1 MLTKLR
7 LTNLDNLLD
16 LSKDPKFQAA
26 DPAAKRAAFED
37 VGSRDPNYANEND
50 ITKEYIRA
58 KFGVSNEVP
67 ATREKTSTGSALLHG
82 AERGFLP
89 SLAGL
94 GGAAGGAS
102 IGATLGAFG
111 GPAAPVTVPVGAV
124 IGGLLG
130 GIGAGYGTN
139 VAQDYALK
147 KAPGFAKYIGQDE
160 ETRRLEAEK
169 HPYASF
175 AGEIAPLALT
185 MSPRLGAP
193 VLRAGAGAFER
204 MVSKPVVGRAF
215 GGTLNAGLEAGR
227 QSQQGQPLDPYKI
240 AMAAGTGAV
249 FVKPN
254 RAGRVITSGAERVV
268 GAIPGMGARGPR
280 PAPAAAPDE
289 ELTIPGEAPVEQQ
302 PININEVISP
312 PKVARPQEQTAL
324 TLPKDLAGAKPR
336 YGYGSKQFDV
346 NFNSDVDKAAYI
358 ASQPK
363 PSARDADYV
372 AWASDATGMSP
383 AEVRAHG
390 NVIRST
396 IKQQAVSRLFS
407 DKDSEISTI
416 DIPTVWKPAQPMV
429 PERGPVVM
437 GLVLKPDGSL
447 GTQPITPET
456 MAAPNDFQAQFDA
469 DMASRGLQK
478 PPSMPATMAP
488 EPQISMPPPGGVPPG
503 GTVPPSAVPPSGAG
517 PKAPTPPGKYAA
529 SINLER
535 FDTPED
541 VKNIVRQSADR
552 NDQWWEARR
561 GKMTFED
568 IKAAALESGVTPE
581 TIGRMKPGEILNAEN
596 NLRARQINAEI
607 AANAAAAA
615 NQAMGG
621 TAVQKLEVLKQLAA
635 FDIINSRVSGAQTEL
650 GRSLS
655 ANRIRVTGEAQA
667 RATKMELEKL
677 YNEGSIDRNK
687 LDDLN
692 EKLKN
697 PELSEA
703 EAQAAIDNFN
713 ESGDVT
719 LDDIMVRISTLN
731 DPVSIAKV
739 LSAAS
744 KPTIWDKFQEVYYNA
759 ILSNP
764 ATHAANISSNA
775 LSAAFS
781 VPETALAA
789 MMGRGKAGEVVS
801 LGEAPARFFGLM
813 QGLKEGG
820 AIALKT
826 AFGDTPQIS
835 EKTGQFKRQNAISGV
850 KGRII
855 RTPGRMLL
863 AADEFFKAVSH
874 RGEINATAFR
884 TAKGE
889 GLKGD
894 AFAARIKELQAN
906 PTDAMLLAAQ
916 KAAKYHSFTQE
927 LGKTGKAAE
936 TMLNTP
942 VMRPFK
948 LILPFF
954 RTPVNVSKYAIERT
968 PLAFLGPQLRANIMG
983 KNGPV
988 AAQQGRARLAMGTTI
1003 AGMAM
1008 AYAMDGSIT
1017 GSGPADPGQKNV
1029 LRAQGWRPYSI
1040 KIGDTYYSYQR
1051 IEPLSTLFGAAA
1063 DIVNLNKDAKI
1074 KGPLEEGYAAE
1085 KINQLIATATN
1096 NVTNK
1101 AWMQSLSSAIEAY
1114 NDPDGKGQGFI
1125 NLMAGSTVPGVVAF
1139 AARSQDPYARDV
1151 KTPTDAILNR
1161 IPGMSQTVPYKRD
1174 IYGKAIKTDKPS
1186 FFGSP
1191 IATSPVSPNLVRNE
1205 IARLGMAIRPP
1216 ERTALGVKLT
1226 PQQFDQYQL
1235 NAHRMLMPMLRN
1247 RISAPDWPK
1256 MNDELKKVLIKNI
1269 FNVARSAAAV
1279 QTLAQLKEIERGYV
1293 TKKTELPVKMGIM
1306 KPIPQPPTQAER
1318 LVNMLKSAF

>member
-1 MLTKLR
+1 M
-7 LTNLDNLLD
+7 DNLLD
-16 LSKDPKFQAA
+16 LSKDPKFQASDA
-26 DPAAKRAAFED
+26 AAKRAAFED

-130 GIGAGYGTN
+130 GIGAGYGTSA
-139 VAQDYALK
+139 AQDYVLK
-147 KAPGFAKYIGQDE
+147 KAPGFAKYVGQDE

-193 VLRAGAGAFER
+193 VFRAGAGAFER

-227 QSQQGQPLDPYKI
+227 ENLQGQPLDPYKI

-254 RAGRVITSGAERVV
+254 IAGRSITSRAERVV

-289 ELTIPGEAPVEQQ
+289 ELTIPGESPVEQQ
-302 PININEVISP
+302 PININEVISQP
-312 PKVARPQEQTAL
+312 TVVRPQEQTAL

-336 YGYGSKQFDV
+336 YGYGPKQFDV
-346 NFNSDVDKAAYI
+346 TFNSDVDKAAYI

-396 IKQQAVSRLFS
+396 IKEQAVSKLFS
-407 DKDSEISTI
+407 GKDSEISTI

-429 PERGPVVM
+429 SKRGPVIM
-437 GLVLKPDGSL
+437 GLVQKPDGSFIS
-447 GTQPITPET
+447 QPVTPKP
-456 MAAPNDFQAQFDA
+456 MAAP
-469 DMASRGLQK
+469 ASI
-478 PPSMPATMAP
+478 PAAMAP

-503 GTVPPSAVPPSGAG
+503 GTVPPGAVPPSGAG

-552 NDQWWEARR
+552 NDQWWESRR

-568 IKAAALESGVTPE
+568 IKAAAKESGVTPE
-581 TIGRMKPGEILNAEN
+581 TIGKMKPGEILNAEN

-744 KPTIWDKFQEVYYNA
+744 KPTTWDKFQEVYYNT

-764 ATHAANISSNA
+764 ATHAANITSNA
-775 LSAAFS
+775 LTAAFS

-826 AFGDTPQIS
+826 AFSDIPQIS
-835 EKTGQFKRQNAISGV
+835 DKTGQFKRQNAISGV

-916 KAAKYHSFTQE
+916 KAAKYYSFTQE

-983 KNGPV
+983 RNGPV
-988 AAQQGRARLAMGTTI
+988 AAQQARARLAMGTTI

-1017 GSGPADPGQKNV
+1017 GSSPAEPGRGGVK
-1029 LRAQGWRPYSI
+1029 RPTGWRPYSI
-1040 KIGDTYYSYQR
+1040 KIGNTYRSYER

-1085 KINQLIATATN
+1085 KINQLIAVATN

-1125 NLMAGSTVPGVVAF
+1125 NLMAGSTVPGVAAF
-1139 AARSQDPYARDV
+1139 VARSQDPYARDV

-1174 IYGKAIKTDKPS
+1174 IYGKAIMTDKPS
-1186 FFGSP
+1186 FLGSP
-1191 IATSPVSPNLVRNE
+1191 IATSPVSQNLVINE
-1205 IARLGMAIRPP
+1205 IDRLGMAIRPP

-1226 PQQFDQYQL
+1226 PQQFDRYQL
-1235 NAHRMLMPMLRN
+1235 NANRMLMPMLRN
-1247 RISAPDWPK
+1247 RIAAADWPK

-1269 FNVARSAAAV
+1269 FNVARSAAAM
-1279 QTLAQLKEIERGYV
+1279 QTLAQSKEIERGYV

>member
-1 MLTKLR
+1 MATYRVKAPDGAFYRVTGPDGASDADVLNAVVQQNPQLANTTK
-7 LTNLDNLLD
+7 
-16 LSKDPKFQAA
+16 AA
-26 DPAAKRAAFED
+26 Q
-37 VGSRDPNYANEND
+37 
-50 ITKEYIRA
+50 
-58 KFGVSNEVP
+58 
-67 ATREKTSTGSALLHG
+67 EKTSTGSALLHG
-82 AERGFLP
+82 AERGVLP
-89 SLAGL
+89 GLAGMGGMA
-94 GGAAGGAS
+94 GGAAFGA
-102 IGATLGAFG
+102 GLGAFG

-130 GIGAGYGTN
+130 GISAGYGTSA
-139 VAQDYALK
+139 AQDYALK
-147 KAPGFAKYIGQDE
+147 KAPGFAKYVGQDE
-160 ETRRLEAEK
+160 ETRRLEAEQ

-227 QSQQGQPLDPYKI
+227 ENLQGQPLDPYKI

-254 RAGRVITSGAERVV
+254 LAGRSITSGAERVV
-268 GAIPGMGARGPR
+268 GAIPGMGARGAR
-280 PAPAAAPDE
+280 PAPNAEPAAAPSK
-289 ELTIPGEAPVEQQ
+289 APAQ
-302 PININEVISP
+302 PRQADVNEILSQPTV
-312 PKVARPQEQTAL
+312 VRPQEQTAL

-336 YGYGSKQFDV
+336 YGYGPKQFDV

-390 NVIRST
+390 NVIRGI
-396 IKQQAVSRLFS
+396 IKIHA
-407 DKDSEISTI
+407 KDSE
-416 DIPTVWKPAQPMV
+416 PGTVNMPSVWQPAKPMV
-429 PERGPVVM
+429 AERGPA
-437 GLVLKPDGSL
+437 L
-447 GTQPITPET
+447 T
-456 MAAPNDFQAQFDA
+456 AALP
-469 DMASRGLQK
+469 SR
-478 PPSMPATMAP
+478 PAMPAAMAP

-503 GTVPPSAVPPSGAG
+503 GTVPPGAVPPSGAG

-581 TIGRMKPGEILNAEN
+581 TIGRMKPGDILNAEN
-596 NLRARQINAEI
+596 DLRARQINAEM
-607 AANAAAAA
+607 AAKAAEAS

-621 TAVQKLEVLKQLAA
+621 TAVQKLEVLKHLAA
-635 FDIINSRVSGAQTEL
+635 FDIINSKVSGAQTEL

-667 RATKMELEKL
+667 RATKMELENL

-687 LDDLN
+687 LDDLT

-719 LDDIMVRISTLN
+719 LEDIMKRISTLN

-739 LSAAS
+739 ISAAS
-744 KPTIWDKFQEVYYNA
+744 KPTRWDKFQEVFYNA

-764 ATHAANISSNA
+764 GTHASNITSNA

-813 QGLKEGG
+813 QGMKEGG
-820 AIALKT
+820 SIALKIILS
-826 AFGDTPQIS
+826 DIPQIS
-835 EKTGQFKRQNAISGV
+835 DKTGQFKRQNAISGV

-855 RTPGRMLL
+855 RIPSRMLL
-863 AADEFFKAVSH
+863 AEDEFFKAVNH

-916 KAAKYHSFTQE
+916 KAAKYATFTTE

-954 RTPVNVSKYAIERT
+954 RTPVNVAKYGIERT
-968 PLAFLGPQLRANIMG
+968 PLAILPLAPQLRANLLG
-983 KNGPV
+983 KNGV
-988 AAQQGRARLAMGTTI
+988 LAAQQARSRLAMGTAV

-1017 GSGPADPGQKNV
+1017 GSGPADPGQNNV

-1085 KINQLIATATN
+1085 KVNQLIATTTN

-1174 IYGKAIKTDKPS
+1174 IYGKAIMTDKPS
-1186 FFGSP
+1186 FYGSP
-1191 IATSPVSPNLVRNE
+1191 VATSPVSQSPVRNE

-1226 PQQFDQYQL
+1226 PQQFDRYQL
-1235 NAHRMLMPMLRN
+1235 NANRMLMPMLQR
-1247 RISAPDWPK
+1247 RIASPDWPK

-1269 FNVARSAAAV
+1269 FNVARSAAAM
-1279 QTLAQLKEIERGYV
+1279 QTLAQSKEIQRGYV
-1293 TKKTELPVKMGIM
+1293 TKKTELPVKMGVM

>member
-1 MLTKLR
+1 MATYRVKAPDGAFYRVTGPDGASDADVLNAVVQQNPQLANTTK
-7 LTNLDNLLD
+7 
-16 LSKDPKFQAA
+16 AA
-26 DPAAKRAAFED
+26 Q
-37 VGSRDPNYANEND
+37 
-50 ITKEYIRA
+50 
-58 KFGVSNEVP
+58 
-67 ATREKTSTGSALLHG
+67 EKTSTGSALLHG

-94 GGAAGGAS
+94 GGAAGGAAL
-102 IGATLGAFG
+102 GAGLGAFG
-111 GPAAPVTVPVGAV
+111 GPVAPVTVPVGAV

-139 VAQDYALK
+139 VAQDYVLK
-147 KAPGFAKYIGQDE
+147 QAPGFAKYIGQDE

-204 MVSKPVVGRAF
+204 IMSKPVVGRAF

-227 QSQQGQPLDPYKI
+227 ENLQGQPLDPYKI

-254 RAGRVITSGAERVV
+254 LAGRSITSGAERVV
-268 GAIPGMGARGPR
+268 GAIPGMGARGAR
-280 PAPAAAPDE
+280 PAPNAEPAAAPS
-289 ELTIPGEAPVEQQ
+289 EAPAQ
-302 PININEVISP
+302 PRQADVNEVISQP
-312 PKVARPQEQTAL
+312 TVAKPQEQTAL
-324 TLPKDLAGAKPR
+324 TLPKDLAGAKPVLTR
-336 YGYGSKQFDV
+336 EAPGEPNITTRTSLQPTAEGFSPFADAGDGRTSFAFAIQREGKAAGFTGGYYDAKTKNININQLDFSNEKSSISELKSLKDQLLEKFPNAETINGSRSSGAKASDYDAGKPSGLAYAKVKQF
-346 NFNSDVDKAAYI
+346 
-358 ASQPK
+358 
-363 PSARDADYV
+363 
-372 AWASDATGMSP
+372 
-383 AEVRAHG
+383 
-390 NVIRST
+390 
-396 IKQQAVSRLFS
+396 
-407 DKDSEISTI
+407 
-416 DIPTVWKPAQPMV
+416 
-429 PERGPVVM
+429 
-437 GLVLKPDGSL
+437 
-447 GTQPITPET
+447 
-456 MAAPNDFQAQFDA
+456 
-469 DMASRGLQK
+469 
-478 PPSMPATMAP
+478 
-488 EPQISMPPPGGVPPG
+488 GVPPG
-503 GTVPPSAVPPSGAG
+503 GTVPPSAMPPSGAG

-568 IKAAALESGVTPE
+568 IKAAAEESGVTPE
-581 TIGRMKPGEILNAEN
+581 TIGQMKPGEILNAEN

-744 KPTIWDKFQEVYYNA
+744 KPTTWDKFQEVYYNT

-764 ATHAANISSNA
+764 ATHAANITSNA
-775 LSAAFS
+775 LTAAFS

-835 EKTGQFKRQNAISGV
+835 DKTGQFKRQNAISGV

-894 AFAARIKELQAN
+894 AFAARIRELQAN

-916 KAAKYHSFTQE
+916 KAAKYYSFTQE

-988 AAQQGRARLAMGTTI
+988 AAQQARARLAMGTTI

-1017 GSGPADPGQKNV
+1017 GSSPAEPGRGGVK
-1029 LRAQGWRPYSI
+1029 RPTGWRPYSI
-1040 KIGDTYYSYQR
+1040 KIGNTYRSYER

-1063 DIVNLNKDAKI
+1063 DIVNLNKDANI

-1085 KINQLIATATN
+1085 KINQLIAVATN

-1125 NLMAGSTVPGVVAF
+1125 NLMAGSTVPGVAAF
-1139 AARSQDPYARDV
+1139 VARSQDPYVRDV
-1151 KTPTDAILNR
+1151 RTPTDAVLNR

-1191 IATSPVSPNLVRNE
+1191 IATSPVSQNLVINE
-1205 IARLGMAIRPP
+1205 IDRLGMAIRPP
-1216 ERTALGVKLT
+1216 ERTVLGVKLT
-1226 PQQFDQYQL
+1226 PQQFDRYQI
-1235 NAHRMLMPMLRN
+1235 NADRILTPMLRN
-1247 RISAPDWPK
+1247 RIAAPDWPK
-1256 MNDELKKVLIKNI
+1256 MNDELKKFVIKNI
-1269 FNVARSAAAV
+1269 FNFARSTAAQ
-1279 QTLAQLKEIERGYV
+1279 QTLAQGKEIQRGYV
-1293 TKKTELPVKMGIM
+1293 TKKTELPVKMGVM